1 MDNFPKFSNAHQS
14 LMAKHLNETIF
25 KQLKD
30 KTTATGYTLAQ
41 AIQSGISNPDSGI
54 GIYAG
59 DNDSYQV
66 FASLFNPIIEEY
78 HGFDKTSSHHSDLL
92 SELDNTANIDPNNE
106 YILSTRIR
114 VARNLQGFPLGT
126 NISNSDRNKVEQ
138 LVRDTL
144 LAFEGELAG
153 NYYPL
158 YQMDDSV
165 KEQLIADHFLFK
177 SGDRFLEA
185 AGLNRNWP
193 QGRGIFHNHDKTF
206 LVWINEEDQLRII
219 AMQQGGDIN
228 EVFERLKKAIHAMEE
243 KLVFLHDSRLGY
255 IASCPTNLGTAM
267 RASVHIKLPK
277 LANNKV
283 LFNEITEHYHLQI
296 RGVHGEHSESES
308 GIFDISNKRRLG
320 ISEKTCINDLYQGVK
335 ALIATE
341 KSL

>member
-66 FASLFNPIIEEY
+66 FAPLFNPIIEEY
-78 HGFDKTSSHHSDLL
+78 HGFDTTSNHQSDLL
-92 SELDNTANIDPNNE
+92 SKLDNTANIDPNNE

-144 LAFEGELAG
+144 LGFEGELAG
-153 NYYPL
+153 DYYPL
-158 YQMDDSV
+158 YQMDDSA

-185 AGLNRNWP
+185 AGLNRDWP
-193 QGRGIFHNHDKTF
+193 QGRGIFHNHNKTF

-277 LANNKV
+277 LANNKA
-283 LFNEITEHYHLQI
+283 LFNEITEQYHLQI
-296 RGVHGEHSESES
+296 RGIHGEHSQSES